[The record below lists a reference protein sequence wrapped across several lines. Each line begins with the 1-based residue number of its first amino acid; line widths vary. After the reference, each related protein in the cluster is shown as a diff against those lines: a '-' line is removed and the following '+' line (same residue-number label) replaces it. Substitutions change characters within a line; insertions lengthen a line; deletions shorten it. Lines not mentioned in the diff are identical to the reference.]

1 MRLQLKGNRNRGP
14 SVSFE
19 YTLLGLGDDSRN
31 PFEGR
36 RYTGTQ
42 SFLQ

>member
-1 MRLQLKGNRNRGP
+1 
-14 SVSFE
+14 VSFE

-31 PFEGR
+31 PFETNRMQGP
-36 RYTGTQ
+36 Q